1 MSIIFISTR
10 EYSMFGHE
18 SYHYLFVL
26 GTGDNVFRE
35 YFCKNEKFRETFV
48 YKVSKF
54 GDTVPIKGVGPEI
67 FDLHFFHDSNSSR
80 PLINMFEF
88 GFDFAEKFDFA
99 MCVAQRSQTF
109 LLW

>member
-1 MSIIFISTR
+1 MNHITI
-10 EYSMFGHE
+10 
-18 SYHYLFVL
+18 YLSWAQATTFSANIL
-26 GTGDNVFRE
+26 A
-35 YFCKNEKFRETFV
+35 KMKKFRETFV

-54 GDTVPIKGVGPEI
+54 GDTVPLKGVGPEI